1 MAAINYS
8 LIFYCEALSLD
19 KYSKTEK
26 QLMWENNS
34 NHEFLSSFLPSFLTS
49 ILSLVETVALDTV
62 KMHNQHRRL
71 HYFLGT
77 NRHLHHFLKTNSNE
91 NTSSTHGTRL
101 WFTTWMNAKQQ
112 QKNNNK
118 KKTEKKHGWDPQHQ
132 SFLGKSQTACKMLN
146 KWPETNYFILFKSRV
161 VTRSWTLWG
170 QETCWARTLMLHLEA
185 KFGVTLDKFT
195 LNR

>member
-8 LIFYCEALSLD
+8 LIFYCEALYLD

-49 ILSLVETVALDTV
+49 ILSLVEIVALDTV

-112 QKNNNK
+112 QKNNNNK
-118 KKTEKKHGWDPQHQ
+118 KNLKKNMDEIR
-132 SFLGKSQTACKMLN
+132 STKASLGKAKQHVKCWTNDPKPTISSCLRAGWWQD
-146 KWPETNYFILFKSRV
+146 PELFEDRRLAGLGPWCFIWR
-161 VTRSWTLWG
+161 
-170 QETCWARTLMLHLEA
+170 QNLE
-185 KFGVTLDKFT
+185 
-195 LNR
+195 